1 MKTFLRQLLLFV
13 TLGTLVHGQGSQVQ
27 DQAIYG
33 GGVPGASV
41 LVCQYNAS
49 PSIPCTPTVTIYS
62 DRDLAGGHAISNP
75 TTADG
80 AGNYNFFVAPGIYTI
95 QISSP
100 ITTTLS
106 QTILVPLSLDAS
118 GKLPNSVYPTPTRAG
133 DLIYYNGTN
142 WVTLAGNNSGTLCL
156 QENSSGVPSWVAC
169 GGGGGGLTGTLTSPF
184 LPRASGASTL
194 VDSGLSESGGALTI
208 TDFIVQNPSS
218 SFGFFDFTR
227 SFPGRGVRL
236 HGSNGSTGIGGE
248 ADVVA
253 GDGGSGGAGGNVH
266 IDAGSGGATGL
277 AGGSVFI
284 AAGQSPDS
292 AAGAAGNVRISG
304 AAGASGANILLEP
317 GFGGIGTACT
327 GCRPGAVLFAG
338 CTTASPNCNTDNY
351 GSLDITAATTFSYT
365 FFQTYSN
372 HPNCILTPMFDLNT
386 TRMWIT
392 YTGSTAFTANF
403 SAAVTGSVSYHCWGH
418 V

>member
-1 MKTFLRQLLLFV
+1 MRAFLRLLIILALAVPCFAQVQATICSTGVDCTWTGKEQFTVGAQLGPVSFANLTV
-13 TLGTLVHGQGSQVQ
+13 TPSQADGTLIYCTDCVLQNPCAGS
-27 DQAIYG
+27 G
-33 GGVPGASV
+33 TGAFAQRTNGAWQ
-41 LVCQYNAS
+41 C
-49 PSIPCTPTVTIYS
+49 TVTGS
-62 DRDLAGGHAISNP
+62 
-75 TTADG
+75 
-80 AGNYNFFVAPGIYTI
+80 
-95 QISSP
+95 
-100 ITTTLS
+100 
-106 QTILVPLSLDAS
+106 
-118 GKLPNSVYPTPTRAG
+118 
-133 DLIYYNGTN
+133 
-142 WVTLAGNNSGTLCL
+142 
-156 QENSSGVPSWVAC
+156 
-169 GGGGGGLTGTLTSPF
+169 GGGGITGSLTATFFPVAT
-184 LPRASGASTL
+184 GAST
-194 VDSGLSESGGALTI
+194 VVNSGISESAGILTM
-208 TDFIVQNPSS
+208 TDTTVQTSS
-218 SFGFFDFTR
+218 STFGFFDFTR

-248 ADVVA
+248 ADVIA

-266 IDAGSGGATGL
+266 LDAGSGGATGL

-304 AAGASGANILLEP
+304 SAGASGANILLEP

-351 GSLDITAATTFSYT
+351 GSLDITAATTISRT
-365 FFQTYSN
+365 FNQTYSN
-372 HPNCILTPMFDLNT
+372 HPNCILTPVFDLNT

-392 YTGSTAFTANF
+392 YTGSTAFTVNF